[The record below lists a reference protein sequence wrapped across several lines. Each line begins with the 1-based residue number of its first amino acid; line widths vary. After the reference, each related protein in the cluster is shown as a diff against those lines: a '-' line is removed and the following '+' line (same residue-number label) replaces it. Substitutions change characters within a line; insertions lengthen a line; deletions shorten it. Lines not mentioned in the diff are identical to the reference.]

1 MFFLFITAI
10 IPILWLMIALSKL
23 KMPGFKACVIAFLL
37 AVVLAVIVQ
46 KMPFIDAITAALEG
60 GLIALWPICL
70 VIIAA
75 LFTYNLTL
83 ETKAME
89 DIKGMLSTVSRDK
102 RILMLIIGWGFGN
115 FMEGMAGF
123 GTAVAIPAGILM
135 SLGLDPIR
143 TVVACLVVNS
153 TPTAFGSVGVPTV
166 TLASVAGV
174 DPTALS
180 ANVAVIQALLM
191 FISPFFMVVIIGG
204 SLKALKGVFGIT
216 LAATISFTVP
226 NYLMARYIGPELPD
240 ILGSICCMIC
250 LTLYALFFYK
260 NSEDKTYMVE
270 TMSESA
276 AKRITLPQAVKAW
289 SPFVLIF
296 ILLLITSKVIPQI
309 NKPLSTIKS
318 SIQVYTGPGAKKLG
332 FTWINTPGIMIFIA
346 AAIGGLIQGASLG
359 RQLKVLN
366 KTLKSNWKTIV
377 TISSVVA
384 AAKVMDYS
392 GMVANIAAFLVAVT
406 GSYFPLI
413 SPLIGVIG
421 AFVTGSGTSTNVLFG
436 SLQAQTASAIGAS
449 PEWLAAANGLGA
461 GIGKMI
467 CPQGIAIGAAAV
479 NAVGSESTILA
490 KAVKYCI
497 IYFIIGGLVCYFV
510 PQLGL
515 LPT

>member
-1 MFFLFITAI
+1 MFLSFIIAV

-37 AVVLAVIVQ
+37 AAILAFTFQ
-46 KMPFIDAITAALEG
+46 KMPFLDVSTAALEG
-60 GLIALWPICL
+60 ALIALWPICL

-89 DIKGMLSTVSRDK
+89 DIKGMLSTVSKDK
-102 RILMLIIGWGFGN
+102 RILMLLIGWGFGN

-153 TPTAFGSVGVPTV
+153 TPTAFGSVGVPTI

-174 DPTALS
+174 DPGVLS

-191 FISPFFMVVIIGG
+191 FLSPFFMVVIIGG
-204 SLKALKGVFGIT
+204 GIKALKGVFGIT
-216 LAATISFTVP
+216 LAATVSFTVP
-226 NYLMARYIGPELPD
+226 AFFTAKYVGPELPD

-250 LTLYALFFYK
+250 LTLYALWFYR
-260 NSEDKTYMVE
+260 NRTDKDYLVE
-270 TMSESA
+270 TMAENTS
-276 AKRITLPQAVKAW
+276 KRLTFAQAVKAW
-289 SPFVLIF
+289 CPFVLIF
-296 ILLLITSKVIPQI
+296 ILLLATSKLVPSI
-309 NKPLSTIKS
+309 NKPLSSIKS
-318 SIQVYTGPGAKKLG
+318 SIQIFTGASAKKIG
-332 FTWINTPGIMIFIA
+332 FTWINTPGIIIFIA

-359 RQLKVLN
+359 RQLKVFG

-436 SLQAQTASAIGAS
+436 SLQAQTAAAIGAS
-449 PEWLAAANGLGA
+449 PEWLAAANGMGA

-479 NAVGSESTILA
+479 NAVGSESKILA

-497 IYFIIGGLVCYFV
+497 IFFVVAGLVCYFM
-510 PQLGL
+510 PKMGL
-515 LPT
+515 I